1 MACLLKVAVQSWSH
15 STPMLTRECRLS
27 SGSMWALV
35 AVLGRVGQLMLVV
48 PIDWMWWPLGIWTW
62 MGGSVVSV
70 DDACCRKWPV
80 VLVSAMAV
88 EGGGG
93 GGGGVRVLARRL
105 SSLEVTAGT
114 LHPHCQVVV
123 GLLASLPPI
132 VFSRVALSWWP
143 GALFWQVALVCLF
156 PTQ

>member
-1 MACLLKVAVQSWSH
+1 
-15 STPMLTRECRLS
+15 
-27 SGSMWALV
+27 MWALV

-48 PIDWMWWPLGIWTW
+48 PLDLMWWPLVGIWTW
-62 MGGSVVSV
+62 MGGAVVLV

-88 EGGGG
+88 EGKGGL
-93 GGGGVRVLARRL
+93 RVVARRL
-105 SSLEVTAGT
+105 SSLEVAAGT
-114 LHPHCQVVV
+114 LHPRCQVLV

-143 GALFWQVALVCLF
+143 GTLFWQVVLVCLF
-156 PTQ
+156 PTWWPWVQQ